1 MNIFIFPNLNKANCE
16 EYVVK
21 ACEVLSLSGCNV
33 YVENKYRVHFG
44 QLGGIVFDSY
54 DNCIAN
60 CDVVVAVGGDGT
72 ILNCAIDCAKNRK
85 PVLGINCGRLGFMA
99 SLEHTQI
106 ELLKCLVEGD
116 YTHSKRMLISV
127 DITDENGKT
136 ISLCALNDVVLSKS
150 DNCKIADFE
159 VSRNKQV
166 VSSLRADGIIFS
178 TPTGASAY
186 SMSAGG
192 PIIEPDMECIEFTQI
207 CPHSL
212 FARTMI
218 FATNSTIT
226 AKCHTCDDAY
236 ANVVVDG
243 NTVYKMTN
251 SDTVTIKRSDNYV
264 DIIDIHGDS
273 FFTSVNKKLMQ
284 PLKEFSGG
292 DLT

>member
-1 MNIFIFPNLNKANCE
+1 MKIFIYPNLGKANCE
-16 EYVVK
+16 EYVIK
-21 ACEVLSLSGCNV
+21 ACEVLHSNNCEIFISSEYESV
-33 YVENKYRVHFG
+33 FSAIENIIFSDE
-44 QLGGIVFDSY
+44 DS
-54 DNCIAN
+54 CISV

-72 ILNCAIDCAKNRK
+72 ILKCAGKCARFNKAI
-85 PVLGINCGRLGFMA
+85 LGINCGRLGFMA

-106 ELLKCLVEGD
+106 PSLEKLVKGD
-116 YTHSKRMLISV
+116 YTLSKRMMICAEIADKDNNSCAF
-127 DITDENGKT
+127 T
-136 ISLCALNDVVLSKS
+136 ALNDVVISKS

-159 VSRNKQV
+159 VSRNGQV

-192 PIIEPDMECIEFTQI
+192 PIIEPDMDCIEFTQI

-218 FATNSTIT
+218 FSSTNTIT
-226 AKCHTCDDAY
+226 AKCHTGGLF

-243 NTVYKMTN
+243 NRVYKMTETDRL
-251 SDTVTIKRSDNYV
+251 SITKADVSV
-264 DIIDIHGDS
+264 DIIDINVDS

-284 PLKEFSGG
+284 PLK
-292 DLT
+292 DAAL